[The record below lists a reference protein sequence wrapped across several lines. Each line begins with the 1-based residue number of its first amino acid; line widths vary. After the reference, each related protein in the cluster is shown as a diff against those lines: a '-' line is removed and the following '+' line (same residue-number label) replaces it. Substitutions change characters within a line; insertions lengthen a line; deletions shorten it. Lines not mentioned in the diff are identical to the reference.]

1 MRSGKKRSRAEVHLR
16 PCPLRGAYAQ
26 LGRSRVGEAKSLDVD
41 FNDMEER
48 KVPGRH
54 GGTGEMTAKM
64 LVGEYGKNS
73 FPAAFLPV
81 D

>member
-1 MRSGKKRSRAEVHLR
+1 M
-16 PCPLRGAYAQ
+16 
-26 LGRSRVGEAKSLDVD
+26 D